1 MKRVCVLF
9 LFLLLSVPSSL
20 VAQLLGPISS
30 EFNSFRQNG
39 ISTVEL
45 SPDFVWVSPFLNY
58 APHSSVTGNWE
69 IPNGVDSLTNGVGR
83 VFSMDSQGDTLV
95 VGLGFTSS
103 TPAGNVPAGYGT
115 YISTDQGNEWF
126 FSPFLLDRYINED
139 TTFEYGGQIY
149 NRQRVIVSEQSPPYS
164 ITVHDGVIFSAN
176 WASGLLRSPDLGRS
190 WERIILPPFGVK
202 ELLPDGT
209 RYNWRNCV
217 SSSGGTCTA
226 YEQLYTAVSDDNL
239 KGFAV
244 MIDRHDRVWYGSAG
258 GINISDN
265 ALKAPLDSIRWRNVG
280 FNYDPDGLLARWVI
294 EIAEDPNTG
303 YVWLTNWIAEGSGS
317 NLQGLDN
324 YGVVYS
330 KDGGLSFEQRLHG
343 EKILSIGFFRGSI
356 YAAGEQ
362 GLFISSDG
370 GNTWEM
376 NNRFKTQTNLI
387 TEKASFQSIASND
400 NYLFIGTSEGLLWT
414 EDPEG
419 PWNIERVNF
428 PLTGGNNFEQE
439 SSNVSSYAYPNP
451 YSPDLHGQIRIRF
464 DSSTPENAQLRI
476 FDFSNTLVYE
486 TTEQTSSTGG
496 YEILWN
502 GYNMKGHQVD
512 NGVYFYQITLSNKT
526 LEGKIL
532 VIH

>member
-1 MKRVCVLF
+1 
-9 LFLLLSVPSSL
+9 
-20 VAQLLGPISS
+20 
-30 EFNSFRQNG
+30 
-39 ISTVEL
+39 
-45 SPDFVWVSPFLNY
+45 
-58 APHSSVTGNWE
+58 
-69 IPNGVDSLTNGVGR
+69 
-83 VFSMDSQGDTLV
+83 
-95 VGLGFTSS
+95 
-103 TPAGNVPAGYGT
+103 
-115 YISTDQGNEWF
+115 
-126 FSPFLLDRYINED
+126 
-139 TTFEYGGQIY
+139 
-149 NRQRVIVSEQSPPYS
+149 
-164 ITVHDGVIFSAN
+164 
-176 WASGLLRSPDLGRS
+176 
-190 WERIILPPFGVK
+190 
-202 ELLPDGT
+202 
-209 RYNWRNCV
+209 
-217 SSSGGTCTA
+217 
-226 YEQLYTAVSDDNL
+226 
-239 KGFAV
+239 
-244 MIDRHDRVWYGSAG
+244 
-258 GINISDN
+258 
-265 ALKAPLDSIRWRNVG
+265 
-280 FNYDPDGLLARWVI
+280 
-294 EIAEDPNTG
+294 
-303 YVWLTNWIAEGSGS
+303 IAEGSGS

-343 EKILSIGFFRGSI
+343 EKILSIGFFKGSI

-362 GLFISSDG
+362 GVFISSDG

-451 YSPDLHGQIRIRF
+451 YSPELHGQIRIRF
-464 DSSTPENAQLRI
+464 DSSTSASAHLRI

-486 TTEQTSSTGG
+486 TTEQTSSTGA